1 MSQNSQETAEDIR
14 ETGGETPEK
23 LQRNAEETADNGQ
36 RGQFTFYRSYF
47 EAFKDLPAKSRLQ
60 LYEAVCD
67 YALNG
72 TDPKLSGASKTVFT
86 LIKPTLDTSRRRSE
100 IGRAGGRAPRQA
112 LPKPEAN
119 PKQTE
124 AKPKQTRSKP
134 EAGRKVDIDRDL
146 DLDIDIDRDLDLDLL
161 DRKKEEKEERPD
173 KAGPP
178 PSILPDEKPI
188 DFLSLYKSAV
198 RSGMTEA
205 AKRYRKRAIELGQM
219 TEDST

>member
-1 MSQNSQETAEDIR
+1 MSQNSRETAENLR

-47 EAFKDLPAKSRLQ
+47 EAFKDLPAKARLQ

-112 LPKPEAN
+112 APKPEAN

-124 AKPKQTRSKP
+124 ANPKQTDSKP
-134 EAGRKVDIDRDL
+134 EAGQKVDIDRDL
-146 DLDIDIDRDLDLDLL
+146 DLVRDLDLDLL
-161 DRKKEEKEERPD
+161 ERKKEEKEERPD

-198 RSGMTEA
+198 RSGMTDA
-205 AKRYRKRAIELGQM
+205 AERYRNRAIDLGQM